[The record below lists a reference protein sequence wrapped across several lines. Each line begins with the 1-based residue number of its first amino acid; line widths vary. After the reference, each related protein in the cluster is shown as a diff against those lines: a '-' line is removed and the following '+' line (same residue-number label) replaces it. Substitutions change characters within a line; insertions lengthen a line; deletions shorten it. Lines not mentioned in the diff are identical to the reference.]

1 MPIPLILGAGILAS
15 TGVGLIKGA
24 KGVSN
29 LVDANDIISRSENR
43 LEKKRDSLNNLR
55 IDAND
60 ELRNLGQL
68 KIDIFGTQIKH
79 LFDTIRKVKDAG
91 SKLSDFNQ
99 TITEQEYLEISK
111 GVTASLEL
119 ENGLLSGVAAGT
131 LTGMG
136 AYGSVGLLA
145 SASTGTAISTLSGAA
160 AKSATLAWL
169 GGGSLAS
176 GGLGMAG
183 GTMVLGGL
191 VTGPAL
197 AITGFHLAGK
207 GEKALTKAREFEARS
222 EVNISAIGL
231 MEVGV
236 KAIITNALE
245 VQMVLLE
252 TVKRFEKIKV
262 DDNSNP
268 QAFQTMMA
276 LGISLKKI
284 LDQPILNSEEKAV
297 QGIRYK
303 CEGYLEI

>member
-1 MPIPLILGAGILAS
+1 MPIPFILAAGAVAA
-15 TGVGLIKGA
+15 TGVGFAKGA
-24 KGVSN
+24 KGVSDM
-29 LVDANDIISRSENR
+29 VDASDIVSRSER
-43 LEKKRDSLNNLR
+43 MLDRQRDSLNCLR

-68 KIDIFGTQIKH
+68 KVDIFGNQITH
-79 LFDTIRKVKDAG
+79 LINTIKKVKDAG

-99 TITEQEYLEISK
+99 TITDKEYIEINK

-119 ENGLLSGVAAGT
+119 ENGLLSGAAAGT

-136 AYGSVGLLA
+136 AYGSATLLA

-160 AKSATLAWL
+160 AKSATLAWF

-197 AITGFHLAGK
+197 AITGLHLAGK
-207 GEKALTKAREFEARS
+207 GEKALTKAREYEARS
-222 EVNISAIGL
+222 EVNVAAIKV

-236 KAIITNALE
+236 KATIIETLE
-245 VQMVLLE
+245 RQMVLLE
-252 TVKRFEKIKV
+252 AVKRFDKIKV
-262 DDNSNP
+262 NDNLNP
-268 QAFQTMMA
+268 QAFQNMLT
-276 LGISLKKI
+276 LGMSIKKI
-284 LDQPILNSEEKAV
+284 LDLPILNDEGEVIKGVS
-297 QGIRYK
+297 YK
-303 CEGYLEI
+303 SEGYLEI